1 MSDTADTHDEQAVR
15 TWTALY
21 DYVNAQDRRR
31 ELQDALGLGGG
42 FGRVKVLL
50 HLERGPMTL
59 RDIAEANGMD
69 APYATVICD
78 KLAEKGLVR
87 RTPHPDDN
95 RRKLV
100 TLTKGGHEMAQRAR
114 QILGEP
120 PPSLSALPASDLAV
134 LEEMMTRLSARDY
147 ETSKSA
153 GGPSWGPSTG
163 SKTSQ

>member
-1 MSDTADTHDEQAVR
+1 MSKTTENYEQATRV
-15 TWTALY
+15 WSALY

-31 ELQDALGLGGG
+31 ELQSVLGLGGG

-50 HLERGPMTL
+50 HLEAGPMTL
-59 RDIAEANGMD
+59 RDIAESNGMD

-78 KLAEKGLVR
+78 KLVEKDLVV

-100 TLTKGGHEMAQRAR
+100 SLTQKGHETALLAR

-120 PPSLSALPASDLAV
+120 PATLSALPASDLAEFER
-134 LEEMMTRLSARDY
+134 LLARLSER
-147 ETSKSA
+147 T
-153 GGPSWGPSTG
+153 
-163 SKTSQ
+163 